1 MIVNNI
7 IHELPLPLLEP
18 VGDNWNFRCVV
29 CGDSKK
35 SETKKRGWILVK
47 GNKIS
52 YYCHNCHYSQSLLTF
67 LREYYPDVAK
77 SYIKIAFK
85 NKRRDHHD
93 SLIQTE
99 VEKDTSS
106 NQQRQLNIPKLNT
119 LPADHFAVKYFMARK
134 LPLKFL
140 RYLYFADNY
149 CEFINTI
156 IPGKFENVSDNK
168 DPRIVIP
175 YYNQHK
181 KIFAVQ
187 GRSFQDYGLRYIT
200 IKFND
205 HKKIF
210 GLERMDRNRAI
221 PVFEGAFDSFFIP
234 NAIAMG
240 GADLDLKYLREL
252 ATVDRYIFCFDNE
265 PRNTEMCGRI
275 EKVLKAGFRVCL
287 MPAKY
292 KRYGKDINKMIEN
305 GMTPREI
312 CAIIKENIVQGKF
325 GLMKFNLWKK
335 GK

>member
-1 MIVNNI
+1 MIINNI

-35 SETKKRGWILVK
+35 SETKKRGWILVQ
-47 GNKIS
+47 GNKIT
-52 YYCHNCHYSQSLLTF
+52 YFCHNCGYNKPILTF
-67 LREYYPDVAK
+67 LKQYYPDVAK
-77 SYIKIAFK
+77 SYIKLAFK
-85 NKRRDHHD
+85 NKRRDHQD
-93 SLIQTE
+93 ALVQTE
-99 VEKDTSS
+99 VKKDTSS
-106 NQQRQLNIPKLNT
+106 NQQGQLKIPKMNT
-119 LPADHFAVKYFMARK
+119 LPADHFAVKYFMRRK

-140 RYLYFADNY
+140 RYLYFTDNY
-149 CEFINTI
+149 CAFINTI
-156 IPGKFENVSDNK
+156 IPDKFKNVPDK

-175 YYNQHK
+175 FYNKHQ

-187 GRSFQDYGLRYIT
+187 GRALEGGYLRYIT
-200 IKFND
+200 IKFNE

-210 GLERMDRNRAI
+210 GLERMKRNKTV

-240 GADLDLKYLREL
+240 GADLDLKYLKEL
-252 ATVDRYIFCFDNE
+252 APMDRYLFCFDNE
-265 PRNTEMCGRI
+265 PRNKEMCCRV

-292 KRYGKDINKMIEN
+292 KKYGKDINKMVEN
-305 GMTPREI
+305 GMTPHQI
-312 CAIIKENIVQGKF
+312 CAIIKDNIVQGKF

>member
-1 MIVNNI
+1 MIEHI

-35 SETKKRGWILVK
+35 SQTKKRGWILVN
-47 GNKIS
+47 GPKIT
-52 YYCHNCHYSQSLLTF
+52 YYCHNCHYQKSILSF
-67 LREYYPDVAK
+67 LKEYYPDVAK

-85 NKRRDHHD
+85 NKRRDHQD
-93 SLIQTE
+93 ALVQTE
-99 VEKDTSS
+99 VEKDISS
-106 NQQRQLNIPKLNT
+106 NQQSQLDIPKMNT
-119 LPADHFAVKYFMARK
+119 LHADHFAVKYFMKRQ

-140 RYLYFADNY
+140 RYLYFTDNY
-149 CEFINTI
+149 CAFINTI
-156 IPGKFENVSDNK
+156 IPGKFEKVPDK

-175 YYNQHK
+175 YYNHHR

-187 GRSFQDYGLRYIT
+187 GRALEGGYLRYIT

-210 GLERMDRNRAI
+210 GLERMDRTKTI

-234 NAIAMG
+234 NSIAMG
-240 GADLDLKYLREL
+240 GADLDLKYLTVL
-252 ATVDRYIFCFDNE
+252 AAKEQYLFCFDNE
-265 PRNTEMCGRI
+265 PRNTEMCARI
-275 EKVLKAGFRVCL
+275 EKILKAGFRVCL
-287 MPAKY
+287 MPSKY
-292 KRYGKDINKMIEN
+292 KKYGKDINKMVEN
-305 GMTPREI
+305 GMTAREI
-312 CAIIKENIVQGKF
+312 CGIIKDNIVQGKF

>member
-1 MIVNNI
+1 MIQNI

-18 VGDNWNFRCVV
+18 VGGNWNFRCVV

-35 SETKKRGWILVK
+35 SETKKRGWILCN
-47 GNKIS
+47 GNKTT
-52 YYCHNCHYSQSLLTF
+52 YYCHNCHYQKSILGF
-67 LREYYPDVAK
+67 LKEYYPDVAK

-85 NKRRDHHD
+85 NKRRGHQEA
-93 SLIQTE
+93 LVQTE
-99 VEKDTSS
+99 VKKDTSS
-106 NQQRQLNIPKLNT
+106 NQRSQLEIPKMNT
-119 LPADHFAVKYFMARK
+119 LPADHFAVKYFTGRK
-134 LPLKFL
+134 LPTKFL
-140 RYLYFADNY
+140 RYLYFTDNY
-149 CEFINTI
+149 CEFINTL
-156 IPGKFENVSDNK
+156 IPGKFEKVPEK

-175 YYNQHK
+175 YYNEHR

-187 GRSFQDYGLRYIT
+187 GRALGDEFLRYIT
-200 IKFND
+200 IKFNE

-210 GLERMDRNRAI
+210 GLERMDRTKTI

-240 GADLDLKYLREL
+240 GADLDLKYLTVL
-252 ATVDRYIFCFDNE
+252 AAKEQYLFCFDNE
-265 PRNTEMCGRI
+265 PRNTEMCKRI

-292 KRYGKDINKMIEN
+292 KKYGKDINKMVEN
-305 GMTPREI
+305 GMTAREI
-312 CAIIKENIVQGKF
+312 CVIIKDNIVQGKF